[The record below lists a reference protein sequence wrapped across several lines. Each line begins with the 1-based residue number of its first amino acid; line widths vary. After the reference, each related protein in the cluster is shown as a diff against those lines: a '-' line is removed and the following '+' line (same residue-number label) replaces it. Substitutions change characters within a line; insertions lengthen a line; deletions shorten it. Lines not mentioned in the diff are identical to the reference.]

1 MENMQDLFTLYSA
14 GKIKPRIDAAFPLQ
28 EAGKAL
34 EYIQDRKV
42 QGKVVLKIE

>member
-14 GKIKPRIDAAFPLQ
+14 YKIKPRIDAAFPLQ